1 MYDYLEKRLRKFI
14 HEEKTNNVE
23 NCGSR
28 NCYMNIEN
36 TGIVPKP
43 TLNIVF
49 SKYQGAE
56 TTYTDLGK
64 HGYVLA
70 LPAYWIDV
78 DEYTAIYYISS
89 FVDKWLTKQFGY
101 NADETEEDDNDKDK
115 HHCEPHV
122 HPPHPPIPHPPHP
135 VPPPPPPPVT
145 PPPPMQVVSTGGIS
159 QYGYPVRPGD

>member
-28 NCYMNIEN
+28 NCFMNIED
-36 TGIVPKP
+36 TGVVPKP

-49 SKYQGAE
+49 SKYQGSE
-56 TTYTDLGK
+56 TTYTDLGR

-89 FVDKWLTKQFGY
+89 FVDKWLSKQFGY
-101 NADETEEDDNDKDK
+101 KPNEDNTDDSNKDKDK
-115 HHCEPHV
+115 DKPHV
-122 HPPHPPIPHPPHP
+122 CPHP
-135 VPPPPPPPVT
+135 VPPPPPHPPVT
-145 PPPPMQVVSTGGIS
+145 PPPPMQVISTGGLA
-159 QYGYPVRPGD
+159 QYGYPVRPGE

>member
-89 FVDKWLTKQFGY
+89 FVDKWLIKQFGY

-135 VPPPPPPPVT
+135 VPPPPPPVT